1 MLILGSGSP
10 RRKELLSLIT
20 PLFVIDTPEVDETLP
35 EGVVPQRAVML
46 LARRKA
52 EAVAARHTESD
63 IIIGSD
69 TIVVLDG
76 EILGKPKDRED
87 AKAMLRRLSG
97 ETHRVFT
104 GVCVHHDGKSEM
116 FYGEAS
122 VVFAT
127 MTDSEID
134 EYLDT
139 GEPFD
144 KAGAYGVQGFGSR
157 YIERIDGDYY
167 AVVGLPVHQL
177 YRVLRPLLHK
187 NEL

>member
-20 PLFVIDTPEVDETLP
+20 PIFAIDTPEVDETLP

-52 EAVAARHTESD
+52 QAVAARYAED
-63 IIIGSD
+63 AIVIGSD

-76 EILGKPKDRED
+76 EILGKPKDRDE
-87 AKAMLRRLSG
+87 AKTMLRRLSG
-97 ETHRVFT
+97 QVHRVFT
-104 GVCVHHDGKSEM
+104 GVCVHHDGESEM

-122 VVFAT
+122 VFFAD
-127 MTDSEID
+127 MTDSEIED
-134 EYLDT
+134 YLNT

-144 KAGAYGVQGFGSR
+144 KAGAYGIQGYGAR
-157 YIERIDGDYY
+157 YIKRLEGDYY
-167 AVVGLPVHQL
+167 AVMGLPVHQL
-177 YRVLRPLLHK
+177 YKVIYPLLHK
-187 NEL
+187 NEN